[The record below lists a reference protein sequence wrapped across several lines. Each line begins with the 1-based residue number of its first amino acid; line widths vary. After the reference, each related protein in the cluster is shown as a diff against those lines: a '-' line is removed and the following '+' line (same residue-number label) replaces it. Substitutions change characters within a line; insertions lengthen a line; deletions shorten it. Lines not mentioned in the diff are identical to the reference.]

1 MSLAKVESSR
11 KKQEEGGRKTKL
23 TGGERGEVEVEE
35 EEGREK
41 DK

>member
-11 KKQEEGGRKTKL
+11 KKKEGGRKTKL
-23 TGGERGEVEVEE
+23 TGGERGEVELEE

>member
-11 KKQEEGGRKTKL
+11 KRQEEGGRKTKL
-23 TGGERGEVEVEE
+23 TGGERGEVE